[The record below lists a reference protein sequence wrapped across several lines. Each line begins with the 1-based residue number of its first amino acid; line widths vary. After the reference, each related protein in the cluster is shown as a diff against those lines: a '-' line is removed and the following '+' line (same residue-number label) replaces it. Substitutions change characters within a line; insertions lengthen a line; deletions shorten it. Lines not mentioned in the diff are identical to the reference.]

1 MFINKTWSTEY
12 KNGYYLL
19 HHNKVAEDSGN
30 WYKSSTKTFPNLG
43 SVNRFMERRGIVS
56 NVDLVVTFK
65 ALIKEYDIEQSVVW
79 LNNKKLKENSKNKGK

>member
-19 HHNKVAEDSGN
+19 HHHKVAEDSGN
-30 WYKSSTKTFPNLG
+30 WYKASTKTFPNLE
-43 SVNRFMERRGIVS
+43 SVSRFMEREGIVS
-56 NVDLVVTFK
+56 NVDLAVTFN

-79 LNNKKLKENSKNKGK
+79 INNKKRRENSKAKVK